1 MIQEVYNLKSILKKI
16 KGFASSDSFRLTLH
30 GQCEMSEE
38 NIKLDEVQEAIT
50 TGEIIENYPEHQRG
64 PCCLLSGITKS
75 GRNLHIVCT
84 TTQPILIIITVYIP
98 KPPKWITPTK
108 RRENQ

>member
-1 MIQEVYNLKSILKKI
+1 MVQDVYNLERILESI
-16 KGFASSDSFRLTLH
+16 KGFASSDSFRITLH
-30 GQCEMSEE
+30 GQYEMAEE
-38 NIKLDEVQEAIT
+38 NIKLDEVQEAIA

-64 PCCLLSGITKS
+64 PCCLLNGITKS
-75 GRNLHIVCT
+75 GRSLHIICT

-108 RRENQ
+108 RRRKQ